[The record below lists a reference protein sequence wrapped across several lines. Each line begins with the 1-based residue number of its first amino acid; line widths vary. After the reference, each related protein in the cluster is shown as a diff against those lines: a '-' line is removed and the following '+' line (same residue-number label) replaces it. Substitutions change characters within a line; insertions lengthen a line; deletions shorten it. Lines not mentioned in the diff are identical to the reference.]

1 MNDFSMDHSNTNKR
15 ENFLHL
21 LFEGV
26 ILFKGVFGI
35 LQIFVGAFILM
46 INRAAVGEF
55 LLYAAH
61 GELLEDPTDPFAHA
75 VVRFAENLSA
85 STETF
90 IGAYFFVYG
99 AIKLFL
105 IIGLLRRKEWS
116 YSTAII
122 LLSLFISYELYRVMH
137 THSLFLG
144 VMIAIDMLT
153 ILLIYQEYKSVL
165 RHHDRF

>member
-1 MNDFSMDHSNTNKR
+1 MIFPMNHKNALKR

-21 LFEGV
+21 LFKGV

-46 INRAAVGEF
+46 VNRAAVGEF

-61 GELLEDPTDPFAHA
+61 GELLEDPTDPFANL

-85 STETF
+85 NTETF
-90 IGAYFFVYG
+90 IGAYFLVYG

-105 IIGLLRRKEWS
+105 VIGLLRRKEWS